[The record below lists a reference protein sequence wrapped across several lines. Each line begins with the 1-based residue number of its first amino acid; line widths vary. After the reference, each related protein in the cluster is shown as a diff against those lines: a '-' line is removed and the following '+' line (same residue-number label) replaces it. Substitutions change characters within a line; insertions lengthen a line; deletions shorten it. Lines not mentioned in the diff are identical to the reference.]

1 MRLRSKHQ
9 AGALI
14 PTASM
19 ADIAFLLIVFFMVT
33 ISFEKDKTQVTLP
46 ETELRFEIP
55 KEVAT
60 ISITKHGQIRTTF
73 GEAMSNSTPMEEIIS
88 FASDLVQ
95 RYPGRAVVLKA
106 DSDVPYEKVD
116 KVLDSLKQARVELIY
131 LLSDAEKV
139 AEDGN

>member
-1 MRLRSKHQ
+1 MRLKSRHH
-9 AGALI
+9 ATALI

-60 ISITKHGQIRTTF
+60 ISITKVGQIRVTK
-73 GEAMSNSTPMEEIIS
+73 GEAMSTPAQMEDVLS
-88 FASDLVQ
+88 FASDLVLQ
-95 RYPGRAVVLKA
+95 YPGRAVVLKA
-106 DSDVPYEKVD
+106 DEDVPYEKVD
-116 KVLDSLKQARVELIY
+116 KILDSLKQARIETIY
-131 LLSDAEKV
+131 LLSNAEKV
-139 AEDGN
+139 GKDGT